1 MVNPLGISVFFWW
14 RGGEGYQ
21 LVKVYVRTVD
31 GQIHAD
37 RHRGCR
43 LILEFWLVDE
53 GHPPKRRAT
62 QPNLFRRYALD
73 PGRRDLP
80 KAIAK
85 GRLRKK
91 VKTRCLPTSLK
102 HAPETLRTRQCC
114 STCFLT
120 CSTTMRLNPCETNKN
135 TVLFD
140 FFIAH
145 PSKSQV

>member
-1 MVNPLGISVFFWW
+1 M
-14 RGGEGYQ
+14 
-21 LVKVYVRTVD
+21 KVYVRTVD

-80 KAIAK
+80 K
-85 GRLRKK
+85 
-91 VKTRCLPTSLK
+91 PSLK
-102 HAPETLRTRQCC
+102 AD
-114 STCFLT
+114 
-120 CSTTMRLNPCETNKN
+120 CEAGEDAVLANEFEARSRNIADKA
-135 TVLFD
+135 VLFHV
-140 FFIAH
+140 FSHVFHNNALESMRNQQKH
-145 PSKSQV
+145 SVV